1 MKLVRRSIR
10 NVLRKPF
17 KLILVV
23 TFLGASLMF
32 VAVMVS
38 LSSSAQQI
46 LAAVHRQVG
55 TAIIIRPVQLGTP
68 IPNSVVAKVKRVQE
82 VTSTQSSVV
91 RSYTDGILRG
101 SFLTITGVSRDATD
115 GTLGDGITP
124 ALVAGRG
131 FQDGDA
137 NAHVAMVSQAVAQA
151 NHLHVGSIFALHGT
165 TFTLIGLYTTANP
178 FDNGV
183 IIIPMAAM
191 QQVFKIN
198 GVDSLTANVVSY
210 EQVEAVAARLRSL
223 LGRQFNVT
231 TQTAEYSN
239 TFNALRVAQNSI
251 QAALVASFLIAAVVV
266 VFAVLM
272 LVRERTAEIATLKTI
287 GASHMQVFRQF
298 WTEILAMS
306 ILAAALAV
314 LLLVILGPFLSQKF
328 DIDASSLANADGVSG
343 LPNHV
348 AAINSTKISPTVS
361 DTATSH
367 FNNLHLAVASLNVQT
382 LLTILGVG
390 IGLALLASL
399 IPIWFVVHLKPAEV
413 LRRAHKMI

>member
-1 MKLVRRSIR
+1 
-10 NVLRKPF
+10 
-17 KLILVV
+17 
-23 TFLGASLMF
+23 
-32 VAVMVS
+32 MVS

-46 LAAVHRQVG
+46 LAAVDRQVG
-55 TAIIIRPVQLGTP
+55 TAITIRPVQLGTP

-82 VTSTQSSVV
+82 VTSTQASVV

-101 SFLTITGVSRDATD
+101 SFLTINGVSRDATD

-124 ALVAGRG
+124 TLVAGRG
-131 FQDGDA
+131 LQDCDA
-137 NAHVAMVSQAVAQA
+137 SAHVAMMSQSVAQA
-151 NHLHVGSIFALHGT
+151 NHLHVGSTFALNGT

-191 QQVFKIN
+191 QQVFQSN
-198 GVDSLTANVVSY
+198 GVDSITANVVSY
-210 EQVEAVAARLRSL
+210 EQVEIVAARLRSL
-223 LGRQFNVT
+223 LGRQFNIT

-239 TFNALRVAQNSI
+239 AFNALRVAQNSI
-251 QAALVASFLIAAVVV
+251 QAALVASFLIAAIVV

-287 GASHMQVFRQF
+287 GASHLQVFRQF

-306 ILAAALAV
+306 TLAAALAV
-314 LLLVILGPFLSQKF
+314 FLLVILGPFLSQKF
-328 DIDASSLANADGVSG
+328 DIDAALKSPG
-343 LPNHV
+343 
-348 AAINSTKISPTVS
+348 ISPTTS
-361 DTATSH
+361 GGATSYLS
-367 FNNLHLAVASLNVQT
+367 NLHLAAASLNVQT

-413 LRRAHKMI
+413 LRRA

>member
-10 NVLRKPF
+10 NVLRKPL

-32 VAVMVS
+32 VAAMVS

-46 LAAVHRQVG
+46 LAAVHKQVG
-55 TAIIIRPVQLGTP
+55 TAITINSVQLGTP

-82 VTSTQSSVV
+82 VTSTQESLA
-91 RSYTDGILRG
+91 RSYTDGILTG
-101 SFLTITGVSRDATD
+101 TFLTINGISSDSTNF
-115 GTLGDGITP
+115 TLGGGITP
-124 ALVAGRG
+124 ALVAGRR
-131 FQDGDA
+131 FQDSDA
-137 NAHVAMVSQAVAQA
+137 NADVAMMSQSVAQA
-151 NHLHVGSIFALHGT
+151 NHLHVGSTFTLNGT
-165 TFTLIGLYTTANP
+165 TFTLIGLYMTSNP

-191 QQVFKIN
+191 QQVFQIN
-198 GVDSLTANVVSY
+198 GVDSITANAVSY
-210 EQVEAVAARLRSL
+210 EQVETVAARLRSL
-223 LGRQFNVT
+223 LGKQFNVT

-239 TFNALRVAQNSI
+239 AFNALRVAQNSI

-272 LVRERTAEIATLKTI
+272 LVRERTAEIAILKTI

-306 ILAAALAV
+306 VMAAALAV
-314 LLLVILGPFLSQKF
+314 LLLVTLGPFLSQKF
-328 DIDASSLANADGVSG
+328 DIDASSLANADSVPG
-343 LPNHV
+343 LPNPV
-348 AAINSTKISPTVS
+348 AAINSTRISPTAS

-367 FNNLHLAVASLNVQT
+367 LNNLHLAVASLNVQT

-399 IPIWFVVHLKPAEV
+399 IPIWFVAHLKPAEV
-413 LRRAHKMI
+413 LRKANETI

>member
-10 NVLRKPF
+10 NVLRKPL

-32 VAVMVS
+32 VATMVS

-46 LAAVHRQVG
+46 LAAVHKQVG
-55 TAIIIRPVQLGTP
+55 TAITINSVQLGTP
-68 IPNSVVAKVKRVQE
+68 IPNSVVSKVKRVQE
-82 VTSTQSSVV
+82 VTSTQESLA
-91 RSYTDGILRG
+91 RSYTDGILTG
-101 SFLTITGVSRDATD
+101 TFLTINGISSDSTNF
-115 GTLGDGITP
+115 TLGGGITP
-124 ALVAGRG
+124 AHVAGRR
-131 FQDGDA
+131 FQDSDA
-137 NAHVAMVSQAVAQA
+137 NADVAMMSQSVAQA
-151 NHLHVGSIFALHGT
+151 NHLHVGSTFTLNGT
-165 TFTLIGLYTTANP
+165 TFTLIGLYTTSNP
-178 FDNGV
+178 FANGV

-191 QQVFKIN
+191 QQMFQIN
-198 GVDSLTANVVSY
+198 GVDSITANAVSY
-210 EQVEAVAARLRSL
+210 EQVETVAARLRSL
-223 LGRQFNVT
+223 LGKQFNVT

-239 TFNALRVAQNSI
+239 AFNALRVAQNSI

-272 LVRERTAEIATLKTI
+272 LVRERTAEIAILKTI

-306 ILAAALAV
+306 VMAAALAV
-314 LLLVILGPFLSQKF
+314 LLLVTLGPFLSQKF
-328 DIDASSLANADGVSG
+328 DIDASSLANADSVPG
-343 LPNHV
+343 LPNPV
-348 AAINSTKISPTVS
+348 AAINSIKISPTAS

-367 FNNLHLAVASLNVQT
+367 LNNLHLAAASLNVQT

-399 IPIWFVVHLKPAEV
+399 IPIWFVAHLKPAEV
-413 LRRAHKMI
+413 LRKANETI